1 MSLYNFFIALYT
13 QKRILDEIKKESTK
27 ISSNQ
32 RKVSAQKDVIW
43 KNVVNKSGLKPGT
56 IEEIS
61 RRMKKMCK
69 YYKNRK
75 CTNSVGLQ
83 SCSLFSE
90 ECICF
95 KDYIEAIEFERKKRE
110 TKNKQSNI
118 DTTPS
123 KEIQQ
128 PSQPKLHKIGVKD
141 FIVRGNVF
149 RCMHK
154 SHQIQN
160 VDAEVKVSLNNGED
174 KLFQISAGYCQQCNV
189 YFIMES
195 TYQELKRKGI
205 ILCRVTDSKT
215 YAKGGFMNGSK
226 LAQES
231 ILMQYGYNVSQ
242 TVGLSARQ
250 RQKILAVMID
260 NKVLSK
266 SEIISYLDFFI
277 RQHGSRNNMGV
288 AISKWEDDREFVEH
302 YKSGEYTKFGVN
314 AIYRR

>member
-1 MSLYNFFIALYT
+1 
-13 QKRILDEIKKESTK
+13 
-27 ISSNQ
+27 
-32 RKVSAQKDVIW
+32 
-43 KNVVNKSGLKPGT
+43 
-56 IEEIS
+56 
-61 RRMKKMCK
+61 MCK

-174 KLFQISAGYCQQCNV
+174 KLFQISAGYCQQC
-189 YFIMES
+189 
-195 TYQELKRKGI
+195 
-205 ILCRVTDSKT
+205 
-215 YAKGGFMNGSK
+215 
-226 LAQES
+226 
-231 ILMQYGYNVSQ
+231 
-242 TVGLSARQ
+242 
-250 RQKILAVMID
+250 
-260 NKVLSK
+260 
-266 SEIISYLDFFI
+266 
-277 RQHGSRNNMGV
+277 
-288 AISKWEDDREFVEH
+288 
-302 YKSGEYTKFGVN
+302 KFTS
-314 AIYRR
+314 